1 MFLFPSFL
9 CLLAPFLTLEVLPSQ
24 RSNKL
29 KKKQKK
35 KKTLKNSRSA
45 LRFCFCFEA
54 CIGGWLAVD
63 SALP

>member
-35 KKTLKNSRSA
+35 KKNFKKLA
-45 LRFCFCFEA
+45 LRSSV
-54 CIGGWLAVD
+54 L
-63 SALP
+63 LLL

>member
-1 MFLFPSFL
+1 MFFFPSFL

-35 KKTLKNSRSA
+35 KKKNFKKLA
-45 LRFCFCFEA
+45 LRSSV
-54 CIGGWLAVD
+54 L
-63 SALP
+63 LLL